1 MIRGH
6 GGNIDEAAKR
16 AGCFPAEIVDMSS
29 NINPLGPPPGLIEHL
44 QQHMAAVCALPEV
57 DARQAVAAYA
67 GWQRLLPMT
76 VLAGAGTTQFLYQIP
91 RALHI
96 GAALVVAPTYAD
108 YADAL
113 AINGVDY
120 RHFMLDEKNGFFPD
134 MEKLREAARSV
145 DAVYVCNPN
154 NPTGVFVPT
163 DDLVRLA
170 RACPQTLFVVDESYL
185 PFVNDAGDDSIA
197 HRGLANV
204 IVLQSLSKMFCIP
217 GLRVG
222 FCVAPKQMADAV
234 SRHSPPWAVN
244 APAQQAVAWIAGHAE
259 VAAEHVA
266 RTRQFLETERAAFL
280 HQLEGV
286 PELQVFPGR
295 ATFMLFRHPDR
306 PAAEVLDALLGRRFL
321 VRDCANF
328 TGLSDRFFRVSLKST
343 EQNRQVSGLIADCC
357 IRPAKE
363 AHA

>member
-29 NINPLGPPPGLIEHL
+29 NINPLGPPPGLVANL
-44 QQHMAAVCALPEV
+44 QQHMEAISALPEV

-67 GWQRLLPMT
+67 EWQRLLPMT

-113 AINGVDY
+113 AINRVDY
-120 RHFMLDEKNGFFPD
+120 RHFMLDENNGFVPD
-134 MEKLREAARSV
+134 LEKLRNAAKSV

-170 RACPQTLFVVDESYL
+170 RGCPETLFVVDESYL
-185 PFVNDAGDDSIA
+185 PFAGDAGDDSMA
-197 HRGLANV
+197 HRGLSNV

-222 FCVAPKQMADAV
+222 FCVAPNGLAEAV
-234 SRHSPPWAVN
+234 SRQSPPWAVN
-244 APAQQAVAWIAGHAE
+244 AQAQQAVAWIAGHPE
-259 VAAEHVA
+259 AAADHVA

-280 HQLEGV
+280 HNLEGV
-286 PELQVFPGR
+286 PGLQVFPGR
-295 ATFMLFRHPDR
+295 ATFLLFSHPDR
-306 PAAEVLDALLGRRFL
+306 PAAEVVDALLARRFL

-328 TGLSDRFFRVSLKST
+328 VGLSKQFFRVSLKSP
-343 EQNRQVSGLIADCC
+343 EQNRQVAGLLADFFA
-357 IRPAKE
+357 RPEKKG
-363 AHA
+363 HF